1 MQKSPATHPDTGPG
15 FLPARS
21 VGLPSTAPIRNRSH
35 RPQSNSLPHKF
46 RTPWFPNSSVDTNPR
61 MDLHRISKKGAM
73 AMIDPKQNSTR
84 FSLLWLLT
92 LLLVLCPQ
100 WARGQELA
108 GTFTGTITDASGA
121 VIPDATITITLNGVG
136 GLSRVVKS
144 NSSGNYTATNL
155 PAGTYTITVTV
166 PKFETSSSQ
175 NVVLNVAQIR
185 TLNAELHVGSENQT
199 VTVQENAVAVDTSS
213 SAQSGTIS
221 GTQLRELELVNRNF
235 QQLVTLQPGVVN
247 LLGDQPGFGGIN
259 SVSAISVNGARTTA
273 NNWSVDGADIND
285 SGSNAT
291 LLNIPSVD
299 AIQEFTLERSSY
311 DASFGRSGGGQ
322 VLVATRS
329 GTSAFHGSAYE
340 FVRTAQTDANSYFN
354 NLNGLVRPPDHYNN
368 FGFTLGGPLYIPHL
382 YNTSKKKTF
391 FFWSEEWR
399 KITSPSSNNVAAP
412 TAAELAGTF
421 YETPTQYA
429 ATVAASGASC
439 VSSYDPT
446 TGVAVANPSCY
457 SANSKVY
464 LSQIF
469 SKNQANYTTV
479 NATNGFTYGG
489 QQTSYSTLN
498 NFRQDLVR
506 VDHYFNDKLH
516 FFARGME
523 DDAPSNL
530 PTGLWGGS
538 NYPGVVNVAIN
549 APGKNVVANLTWTIS
564 PRMVNEVEFAYSQG
578 TIKGALSGPGNS
590 PSLLASLTNN
600 LANPDPYGRIPTVNI
615 IDGSVT
621 GVSQG
626 SAPYF
631 ERNLDRNI
639 FDNFSVTLGNHTLRA
654 GVTAQQMLKTEDAS
668 EGNPSFNF
676 NTWGD
681 FLLGNASQYSQAS
694 RDIVP
699 DLRFWNTEAFVQDD
713 WKANHRLNVN
723 IGLRWTRFPSPS
735 DAKNTLTNFDPLVY
749 QAKLAPA
756 LDSDGNFV
764 PGQQF
769 TPATYANGLI
779 FPQGDACTAAQAIS
793 SQVTCSPY
801 GSTVNPN
808 YNWNFGPRVGFA
820 YTPFDQGKT
829 VLRGGFGVFYDRT
842 LNGIWEQNAF
852 GDPPLVQT
860 TTIVNTTFDNPIGVG
875 SAAPPALGPNQL
887 TTTGNPAFKVPSY
900 ADFNLSMQQQL
911 APSTV
916 LEIAYVGS
924 ISRHMLGE
932 LDLNMPTLATR
943 QANPSA
949 ALNTIRPYLGYTD
962 FHTRLPV
969 FTANYNSLQ
978 VSVNHNS
985 RDLTLG
991 IAYTWSKNL
1000 TDQSSDRGSANTY
1013 TYNPKLD
1020 YGNSTLNEPQIF
1032 IANFVYKEPFL
1043 REQHGLVGHVLG
1055 GWELS
1060 GITSFNSGLSISA
1073 SQVPDPFG
1081 CVTDTTTANG
1091 CAAGTYPGGLGIQGP
1106 NYDIVARPDQV
1117 APVQLTK
1124 TQTQWFTTNS
1134 FATAQGHFG
1143 SESAGS
1149 FLGPGV
1155 ERIDLGLL
1163 KNFRFSEHAS
1173 LQMRAEAFN
1182 VFNHTNFAG
1191 VDTGLSDGTFGQIT
1205 STFMPRTM
1213 QFSAKIYF

>member
-1 MQKSPATHPDTGPG
+1 MNKSGCKFHRGVSSGLDAPKKTPSFAT
-15 FLPARS
+15 AR
-21 VGLPSTAPIRNRSH
+21 IH
-35 RPQSNSLPHKF
+35 
-46 RTPWFPNSSVDTNPR
+46 
-61 MDLHRISKKGAM
+61 
-73 AMIDPKQNSTR
+73 
-84 FSLLWLLT
+84 
-92 LLLVLCPQ
+92 LLVLVTLLFSLCH
-100 WARGQELA
+100 AMRGQELA
-108 GTFTGTITDASGA
+108 GTFSGTVTDTSGA
-121 VIPDATITITLNGVG
+121 VIPQATVTIVLNGVG
-136 GLSRVVKS
+136 AQSRVVKS
-144 NSSGNYTATNL
+144 NGSGNYTATNL
-155 PAGTYTITVTV
+155 PAGTYTITVSV
-166 PKFETSSSQ
+166 PSFQTFSDHD
-175 NVVLNVAQIR
+175 VVLNVAQTR
-185 TLNAELHVGSENQT
+185 TVDAQLHVGSESQT
-199 VTVQENAVAVDTSS
+199 ITVQDNSVAVDTASS
-213 SAQSGTIS
+213 SQAGTIS

-247 LLGDQPGFGGIN
+247 LLGDSPGFGGIN
-259 SVSAISVNGARTTA
+259 SVSGISVNGARSTA

-311 DASFGRSGGGQ
+311 DASFGRSGGAQ

-329 GTSAFHGSAYE
+329 GTSSFHGSAYE
-340 FVRTAQTDANSYFN
+340 FVRTAKTDANSYFN

-368 FGFTLGGPLYIPHL
+368 FGFTVGGPLYIPHL
-382 YNTSKKKTF
+382 YNTKKKKTF

-399 KITSPSSNNVAAP
+399 KITGPSSNNVAAP
-412 TAAELAGTF
+412 TAAELAGSFFAANEPTAPAGCIIGW
-421 YETPTQYA
+421 TPSA
-429 ATVAASGASC
+429 DPSAPLGSG
-439 VSSYDPT
+439 
-446 TGVAVANPSCY
+446 TGTINPSCY

-469 SKNQANYTTV
+469 SKNQANYTTLA
-479 NATNGFTYGG
+479 NNGFTYGG
-489 QQTSYSTLN
+489 QLTSYSTLD

-530 PTGLWGGS
+530 PTGLWGGA

-578 TIKGALSGPGNS
+578 TIGGALSGPGNS

-600 LANPDPYGRIPTVNI
+600 LANPDPYGRIPSVTI
-615 IDGSVT
+615 LDGSVT

-639 FDNFSVTLGNHTLRA
+639 FDNFSVTLGNHTLRT
-654 GVTAQQMLKTEDAS
+654 GITTQQMLKTEDAA
-668 EGNPSFNF
+668 EGNPNFNF

-681 FLLGNASQYSQAS
+681 FLLGNATQYTQAS
-694 RDIVP
+694 RDVIP
-699 DLRFWNTEAFVQDD
+699 DLRFWNTEAFIQDD
-713 WKANHRLNVN
+713 WKVSRRLNIN
-723 IGLRWTRFPSPS
+723 LGLRWTRFPSPS

-756 LDSDGNFV
+756 LDSNGNFV

-779 FPQGDACTAAQAIS
+779 FPQGAACTAAQAIS

-808 YNWNFGPRVGFA
+808 YNWNFGPRIGFA

-829 VLRGGFGVFYDRT
+829 VLRGGFGIFYDRT

-860 TTIVNTTFDNPIGVG
+860 TTIVNTTFDNPVGAG
-875 SAAPPALGPNQL
+875 SASPPALGPNQL
-887 TTTGNPAFKVPSY
+887 TTTGNPDFKVPSY
-900 ADFNLSMQQQL
+900 ADFNLSMEQQL

-943 QANPSA
+943 KSNPSS
-949 ALNTIRPYLGYTD
+949 ALNTIRPYLGYSD

-978 VSVNHNS
+978 VSLNHNS
-985 RDLTLG
+985 RDVTLG
-991 IAYTWSKNL
+991 VAYTWSKNL
-1000 TDQSSDRGSANTY
+1000 TDQSADRGVANTY

-1020 YGNSTLNEPQIF
+1020 YGNSSLNEPQIF

-1043 REQHGLVGHVLG
+1043 REQHGLTGHVLG

-1060 GITSFNSGLSISA
+1060 GITSFNSGLSLTA
-1073 SQVPDPFG
+1073 TQVPDPFG

-1117 APVQLTK
+1117 APLQLTK
-1124 TQTQWFTTNS
+1124 TQTQWFTTKS

-1143 SESAGS
+1143 SASAGS

-1163 KNFRFSEHAS
+1163 KNFKVGQRIS

-1182 VFNHTNFAG
+1182 LLNHTNFAT
-1191 VDTGLSDGTFGQIT
+1191 VDTGIADGTFGQTT
-1205 STFMPRTM
+1205 SAHIPRTM
-1213 QFSAKIYF
+1213 QFSAKLYF